1 MLVVKIGGGAG
12 LDLAGVVEDLAGLGR
27 PFVLL
32 HGANQLRD
40 DLAEALGKP
49 SRVVESISGYAS
61 VLSDDDAVDVLLAA
75 YAGIRNK
82 RLVELLR
89 RAGVNA
95 VGLTGLDGGLVQGMR
110 NPGIRVMQD
119 GRKLLLRDNSGKPK
133 AVNGALLSRLLAD
146 GYIPVLTVPIAGED
160 GAALNTENDEV
171 LALLAA
177 EVGAT
182 EVVSLIEA
190 PGLLADRED
199 DASLVRELDAAD
211 LAQWEERVGGRMK
224 RKIRA
229 LGSLFAACAGTDVRV
244 FLADGRVD
252 RPVSRA
258 LAGEGTAIRAA
269 TAARDGDAGAGARPG
284 GTPEEGAA
292 AADTEQSFAAGTAG
306 PAWTSASQP
315 WLDRQAVVELDVY
328 GKRGLTLVWGEGAR
342 VRDAEGREYIDCVGG
357 HGALNLGHRHPRLVD
372 ALRAQSEALWFCPGS
387 YANPARTGF
396 MEKLVGALPAELD
409 RVFLSNSGTESVEA
423 ALKIARAV
431 TRRPGFVAAV
441 RGFHGRTLGALSVT
455 AEARYR
461 EPFEPLLGEVRR
473 VPYNKAEALSDA
485 VDHTV
490 AAVILEP
497 VQGEGGVHAGDP
509 AFFQAAREACDR
521 AGALLIF
528 DEVQTG
534 FGRTGRLFAFERL
547 GVVPDVLCLA
557 KSIAGGLPL
566 GATVVRSGIELPPG
580 AHGSTFGGNPVACAV
595 GSATLDVLTEGTA
608 VEDANAKGARLADQ
622 VRGAALDVVR
632 EVRQVGLMIGIQLKV
647 PVRPYLAALQDAG
660 VLALAAGT
668 TVLRLLPPLVIS
680 DADVAR
686 VAETVIG
693 VLAAAAKD

>member
-1 MLVVKIGGGAG
+1 MLLVKIGGGAG
-12 LDLAGVVEDLAGLGR
+12 LDLPGVVSDLVGLNR

-40 DLAEALGKP
+40 DLAQALGRP
-49 SRVVESISGYAS
+49 SQVVESISGYAS
-61 VLSDDDAVDVLLAA
+61 VLTDDDALDVLLAA

-95 VGLTGLDGGLVQGMR
+95 VGLTGLDGGLVQGTR
-110 NPGIRVMQD
+110 NVGIRVSRD
-119 GRKLLLRDNSGKPK
+119 GRKLLLRDNSGKPR
-133 AVNGALLSRLLAD
+133 AVNGALLRTLLGD
-146 GYIPVLTVPIAGED
+146 GYTPVITVPIAGED
-160 GAALNTENDEV
+160 GSALNTENDEV

-190 PGLLADRED
+190 RGLLEDRD
-199 DASLVRELDAAD
+199 DPETLVRKLDAAD
-211 LAQWEERVGGRMK
+211 LALWEDRVGGRMK

-229 LGSLFAACAGTDVRV
+229 LGSLFEACLGRDVCV

-258 LAGEGTAIRAA
+258 LAGEGTVIRAHAPA
-269 TAARDGDAGAGARPG
+269 TPDVV
-284 GTPEEGAA
+284 PE
-292 AADTEQSFAAGTAG
+292 
-306 PAWTSASQP
+306 ASV
-315 WLDRQAVVELDVY
+315 LDRQAAVELDVY

-342 VRDAEGREYIDCVGG
+342 VRDSEGREYLDCVGG
-357 HGALNLGHRHPRLVD
+357 HGALNLGHRHPRLTA
-372 ALRAQSEALWFCPGS
+372 ALRDQSEALWFCPGS
-387 YANPARTGF
+387 YANPARATF
-396 MEKLVGALPAELD
+396 MERLVGVLPPELD

-423 ALKIARAV
+423 ALKIARSV
-431 TRRPGFVAAV
+431 TGRAGFVAAV

-461 EPFEPLLGEVRR
+461 EPFEPLLGPVRR
-473 VPYNKAEALSDA
+473 VPFNKAEALDA
-485 VDHTV
+485 AMDESV
-490 AAVILEP
+490 AALVLEP
-497 VQGEGGVHAGDP
+497 VQGEGGVHLGDP

-521 AGALLIF
+521 TGALLIL

-534 FGRTGRLFAFERL
+534 FGRTGALFAFERL
-547 GVVPDVLCLA
+547 GIVPDVLCLA

-566 GATVVRSGIELPPG
+566 GATVVRSGIVFPVG
-580 AHGSTFGGNPVACAV
+580 AHGSTFGGSPVACAV
-595 GSATLDVLTEGTA
+595 GTATLDVLTEGSL
-608 VEDANAKGARLADQ
+608 VEGANRKGAWLADH
-622 VRGAALDVVR
+622 VRVADLDVVR

-647 PVRPYLAALQDAG
+647 PVRPYLAALQDGG
-660 VLALAAGT
+660 VMALAAGN

-680 DADVAR
+680 DAELAR
-686 VAETVIG
+686 VAEVVVR
-693 VLAAAAKD
+693 VLGAPAEGSGQG